1 MVEREGKIIE
11 WVKKKESRWRMNVE
25 KRVKDNKTDLQSCAF
40 MLAQIAIE
48 IALENTCIGWTHFCE
63 AESRNSAEVGLF
75 FFFQKRKAEHK
86 NEFTLG
92 LKSASQEHVPP
103 AI

>member
-40 MLAQIAIE
+40 MLAQMLLKLLWKTHVLDGLTFVKQRAE
-48 IALENTCIGWTHFCE
+48 ILQK
-63 AESRNSAEVGLF
+63 SDF
-75 FFFQKRKAEHK
+75 FFSFR
-86 NEFTLG
+86 NEKLNTRMNSL
-92 LKSASQEHVPP
+92 LV
-103 AI
+103 